1 MGRFISNDIIIQIS
15 KVVGNR
21 HQQGQMF
28 LVSEKLFLSLVSY
41 NINGE
46 EGLRGDQKVPKT
58 VGIIS

>member
-46 EGLRGDQKVPKT
+46 EGLGGDQKVPKT